1 MNNSRLGCLT
11 GTGIFAALITVVV
24 LIGLAVVSGGQMF
37 SAGALNDQP
46 GEVLGGFSSHGQITE
61 CRACH
66 TAPWERE
73 TMADRCLDCHT
84 DIAQQMLTVAELHGT
99 IVQKAPTLACRDCHM
114 DHRGKTASLTDLG
127 ENVFPHESLGFSLNG
142 HQLKTSGDP
151 FACADCHSED
161 LSTFDPVSCQNCHRE
176 MDVVFSQVHLLSF
189 GDDCLGCHDGVDQ
202 YGDDFNHNVFPFQLV
217 GGHAEVSCT
226 QCHINAHSTADLQSA
241 PQDCYSCHQQDDE
254 HNGDNGT
261 DCAACHNPSDW
272 EDADFDHSLSAFPL
286 TGAHESTDCE
296 SCHVNDV
303 FEGTPTECVAC
314 HAEPEEHAGKFGTEC
329 AYCHTTVAWEP
340 ASYTGEHSFPMNH
353 GDGDG
358 SCQTCHPSS
367 LETYT
372 CYGCHEHSEAN
383 IRGEHLEEGIFDFQ
397 NCVECHADGREHDD

>member
-11 GTGIFAALITVVV
+11 GTGIIAALITVFV
-24 LIGLAVVSGGQMF
+24 LVGFAFANGGQMF

-46 GEVLGGFSSHGQITE
+46 GEALGGVSSHGQITE

-114 DHRGKTASLTDLG
+114 DHRGKVASLTDLG

-151 FACADCHSED
+151 FACSDCHSED

-202 YGDDFNHNVFPFQLV
+202 YGDDFNHNVFQFQLI

-226 QCHINAHSTADLQSA
+226 QCHINAHSTVDLQSA

-254 HNGDNGT
+254 HNGENGT

-272 EDADFDHSLSAFPL
+272 EDADFDHSLSSFPL

-340 ASYTGEHSFPMNH
+340 ASYTGEHTFPMKH

-358 SCQTCHPSS
+358 SCQTCHPNS

-383 IRGEHLEEGIFDFQ
+383 IRGEHVEEGIFDFQ